1 MRLHIPL
8 LLLALLVAAGCSNRR
23 TYRLTSE
30 KFPPTPADQ
39 EVRLF
44 VNEVR
49 EPHVKIAMVQ
59 TFSSRSR
66 ENDVVRDQLQELN
79 DRARALGADAVV
91 NVRVLRNR
99 VDGYVVDERVPFRA
113 YRQGRNELYFLRGTA
128 IRFIDEEDFWN
139 FDDPLATADTFT
151 TMRDDEIPEVVE
163 DTRGTEDLEIVPR
176 GLAPSFTR

>member
-1 MRLHIPL
+1 MRLSIPL
-8 LLLALLVAAGCSNRR
+8 LLLAVLVIAGCSNRR
-23 TYRLTSE
+23 TYRLASE

-59 TFSSRSR
+59 TFASRSR
-66 ENDVVRDQLQELN
+66 ENDVTRDQLQELN

-99 VDGYVVDERVPFRA
+99 VDGYVVDERVPFRS

-128 IRFIDEEDFWN
+128 IRFIDEEDFWG
-139 FDDPLATADTFT
+139 FDDPLATAETFA
-151 TMRDDEIPEVVE
+151 TMSDDEIPEVIE
-163 DTRGTEDLEIVPR
+163 DESTADELDIVPR
-176 GLAPSFTR
+176 GLAPSFRR